1 MDNMSD
7 KERDEYLNSILN
19 EADSLHT
26 GSEASDNDK
35 STVNAPV
42 ADVKDNKETEGVQTD
57 SCAAEKSS
65 EAEQSVSEDAEQN
78 FSENSGSRF
87 ASPPDEAE
95 ADSEKGIG
103 STEDGAD
110 EADEDEYEE
119 EDEEDEDRRP
129 KKRKKKHSAGRL
141 VFALILTTVIVCISL
156 GIAVFIMNIVKSITG
171 LDRSS
176 VQMVVDIPENYNTT
190 QIAGILEDNQIID
203 NADLFVFMAKFKGV
217 DGSFSAGSHILS
229 PNMTYSDIM
238 DELCKHYEEER
249 EEVDVTFP
257 EGITIYDAAAIL
269 EEKGVCGSDR
279 FIYIFNSS
287 SFGFDFE
294 KEVTTSTDKF
304 MKMEGYLFPD
314 TYTFYVDEEAEVV
327 AKKIYRNFENRLT
340 PDYYGRM
347 KDVGLTLEET
357 VTLASMVQLEGQN
370 TEDMK
375 KIASVFLNR
384 YRSRKFPRLESDPTR
399 KYAEDVVKP
408 NLEVFDEE
416 IVDGYNTYKCQGL
429 PSGPVCNPGL
439 DAISAVLYPADTD
452 YYFFCADIDTGEVFY
467 AETLEEH
474 EENLVKAHLA

>member
-19 EADSLHT
+19 EADDSNT
-26 GSEASDNDK
+26 ESDPEAFNKDNN
-35 STVNAPV
+35 TVNASET
-42 ADVKDNKETEGVQTD
+42 DGEKETDRVQSD
-57 SCAAEKSS
+57 SGSTAEELS
-65 EAEQSVSEDAEQN
+65 EAKQNVSEDTE
-78 FSENSGSRF
+78 ENITERTGSRF
-87 ASPPDEAE
+87 ASPPDEAD
-95 ADSEKGIG
+95 ADLEEG
-103 STEDGAD
+103 SGTENSTDID
-110 EADEDEYEE
+110 TDED
-119 EDEEDEDRRP
+119 DETERRSP
-129 KKRKKKHSAGRL
+129 KRKKKKHSAGRL
-141 VFALILTTVIVCISL
+141 IFALILTTVIVCISL
-156 GIAVFIMNIVKSITG
+156 GIAVFIIDTVKSITG

-176 VQMVVDIPENYNTT
+176 VQMVIDIPENYNTT

-249 EEVDVTFP
+249 EEVEVTFP

-269 EEKGVCGSDR
+269 EEKGVCDSDR

-294 KEVTTSTDKF
+294 KQVTTSTDKF

-314 TYTFYVDEEAEVV
+314 TYTFYADEEAEVV

-347 KDVGLTLEET
+347 KDMGLSLEET

-408 NLEVFDEE
+408 NLEVYDED
-416 IVDGYNTYKCQGL
+416 IVNGYNTYKCQGL

-452 YYFFCADIDTGEVFY
+452 YFFFCADIDTGEVFY

>member
-1 MDNMSD
+1 
-7 KERDEYLNSILN
+7 
-19 EADSLHT
+19 
-26 GSEASDNDK
+26 
-35 STVNAPV
+35 
-42 ADVKDNKETEGVQTD
+42 
-57 SCAAEKSS
+57 
-65 EAEQSVSEDAEQN
+65 
-78 FSENSGSRF
+78 
-87 ASPPDEAE
+87 
-95 ADSEKGIG
+95 
-103 STEDGAD
+103 
-110 EADEDEYEE
+110 
-119 EDEEDEDRRP
+119 
-129 KKRKKKHSAGRL
+129 
-141 VFALILTTVIVCISL
+141 
-156 GIAVFIMNIVKSITG
+156 
-171 LDRSS
+171 
-176 VQMVVDIPENYNTT
+176 
-190 QIAGILEDNQIID
+190 
-203 NADLFVFMAKFKGV
+203 
-217 DGSFSAGSHILS
+217 
-229 PNMTYSDIM
+229 
-238 DELCKHYEEER
+238 
-249 EEVDVTFP
+249 
-257 EGITIYDAAAIL
+257 
-269 EEKGVCGSDR
+269 
-279 FIYIFNSS
+279 
-287 SFGFDFE
+287 
-294 KEVTTSTDKF
+294 

-408 NLEVFDEE
+408 SLEVYDED

-452 YYFFCADIDTGEVFY
+452 YFFFCADIDTGEVFY

>member
-19 EADSLHT
+19 EADSSNT
-26 GSEASDNDK
+26 EPETSDKDK
-35 STVNAPV
+35 STVNAPET
-42 ADVKDNKETEGVQTD
+42 DGEDNKETEGVQSD
-57 SCAAEKSS
+57 SGSAEGSP
-65 EAEQSVSEDAEQN
+65 EAEQDLSDDEKQN
-78 FSENSGSRF
+78 FPENSGSRF
-87 ASPPDEAE
+87 ASPPDEAG
-95 ADSEKGIG
+95 SEKSG
-103 STEDGAD
+103 STEDGT
-110 EADEDEYEE
+110 DEDEEE
-119 EDEEDEDRRP
+119 YEDEEEDRRP

-141 VFALILTTVIVCISL
+141 IFALILTTVIVSISL
-156 GIAVFIMNIVKSITG
+156 GIAVFIINTVKSITG

-176 VQMVVDIPENYNTT
+176 VQMVIDIPENYNTT

-249 EEVDVTFP
+249 EEVEVTFP

-269 EEKGVCGSDR
+269 EEKGVCDKDR

-294 KEVTTSTDKF
+294 KQVTTSTEKF

-408 NLEVFDEE
+408 NLEVYDEE

-452 YYFFCADIDTGEVFY
+452 YFFFCADIDTGEVFY

>member
-19 EADSLHT
+19 EADSSNT
-26 GSEASDNDK
+26 EPETSDKDK
-35 STVNAPV
+35 STVNAPET
-42 ADVKDNKETEGVQTD
+42 DGEDNKETEGVQSD
-57 SCAAEKSS
+57 SGSAEGSP
-65 EAEQSVSEDAEQN
+65 EAEQNLSEDANQN

-95 ADSEKGIG
+95 SEESGG
-103 STEDGAD
+103 TEDGT
-110 EADEDEYEE
+110 DEDEEEYEE
-119 EDEEDEDRRP
+119 EDRRP

-141 VFALILTTVIVCISL
+141 IFALILTTVIVSISL
-156 GIAVFIMNIVKSITG
+156 GIAVFIINTVKSITG

-249 EEVDVTFP
+249 EEVEVTFP

-269 EEKGVCGSDR
+269 EEKGVCDSDR

-294 KEVTTSTDKF
+294 KQVTTSTEKF

-314 TYTFYVDEEAEVV
+314 TYTFYADEEAEVV

-347 KDVGLTLEET
+347 KDMGLSLEET

-408 NLEVFDEE
+408 NLEVYDED
-416 IVDGYNTYKCQGL
+416 IVNGYNTYKCQGL

-452 YYFFCADIDTGEVFY
+452 YFFFCADIDTGEVFY
-467 AETLEEH
+467 AENLEEH